1 MQRSVVERD
10 SSKSSCFPRVF
21 YYSFPLEFGKK
32 NTHPIITCTVASVSF
47 FPPVFEGVRF
57 QVEWLKGGKGSENF
71 IVLLFYLKSSMN
83 KIRQS
88 GTYNFM
94 GIHCSLCFCRW
105 RSEER
110 KSNSGKFPQQG
121 GMLACFGPFIWVLQ
135 KDSKTQCLVCS
146 GICLPIHHFSYSI
159 RFI

>member
-10 SSKSSCFPRVF
+10 SSNQGILLFFSVGIRQ
-21 YYSFPLEFGKK
+21 K

-47 FPPVFEGVRF
+47 FPSVFERVRF
-57 QVEWLKGGKGSENF
+57 QVEWLRGGKGSENF

-88 GTYNFM
+88 GAYNFM
-94 GIHCSLCFCRW
+94 GIHSSLCFCRW

-110 KSNSGKFPQQG
+110 KSNPGKFPQQG
-121 GMLACFGPFIWVLQ
+121 ACWHVVVPLFGFFKKVKIPKPNVLFVLEFVYQ
-135 KDSKTQCLVCS
+135 Y
-146 GICLPIHHFSYSI
+146 IIFPIQ
-159 RFI
+159 